1 MKKRVRFITYS
12 AIIAALYVILTG
24 LSAVLHLA
32 SGPIQIRLAEA
43 LTVLPVFTP
52 TAIPGLFLGC
62 VLANFLTGSLIWDVV
77 FGSFATLIGAI
88 GTYFLRKKSKYLAAL
103 PPIVS
108 NMLIVPAVLQYVY
121 GEEQVYWILML
132 TVGVGEILSAGVCGL
147 ILHKTLSKTK
157 LFLN

>member
-24 LSAVLHLA
+24 LSAALHLA

-77 FGSFATLIGAI
+77 FGSLATLIGAV
-88 GTYFLRKKSKYLAAL
+88 GTYFLRKKSKYLAVL

-121 GEEQVYWILML
+121 GEEQMYWILML
-132 TVGVGEILSAGVCGL
+132 TVGVGE
-147 ILHKTLSKTK
+147 
-157 LFLN
+157 FL

>member
-77 FGSFATLIGAI
+77 FGSLATLIGAI
-88 GTYFLRKKSKYLAAL
+88 GTYFLRKKSKYLAVL
-103 PPIVS
+103 PPIAS

-157 LFLN
+157 LFFH

>member
-24 LSAVLHLA
+24 LSAALHLA

-77 FGSFATLIGAI
+77 FGSLATLIGAI
-88 GTYFLRKKSKYLAAL
+88 GTYSLRKKSKYLAVL
-103 PPIVS
+103 PPIAS

>member
-77 FGSFATLIGAI
+77 FGSLATLIGAV
-88 GTYFLRKKSKYLAAL
+88 GTYFLRKKSKYLAVL

-121 GEEQVYWILML
+121 GEEQMYWILML

-157 LFLN
+157 LFFH

>member
-77 FGSFATLIGAI
+77 FGSLATLIGAI
-88 GTYFLRKKSKYLAAL
+88 GTYYLRKKSKYLAVL
-103 PPIVS
+103 PPIAS

>member
-77 FGSFATLIGAI
+77 FGSLATLIGAV
-88 GTYFLRKKSKYLAAL
+88 GTYFLRKKSKYLAVL

-121 GEEQVYWILML
+121 GEEQMYWILML

-147 ILHKTLSKTK
+147 IMHKTLSKTK

>member
-77 FGSFATLIGAI
+77 FGSLATLIGAI
-88 GTYFLRKKSKYLAAL
+88 GTYFLRKKSKYLAVL

-121 GEEQVYWILML
+121 GEEQMYWILML

>member
-24 LSAVLHLA
+24 LSAALHLA

-77 FGSFATLIGAI
+77 FGSLATLIGAI
-88 GTYFLRKKSKYLAAL
+88 GTYYLRKKSKYLAVL

-121 GEEQVYWILML
+121 GEEQMYWILML

>member
-24 LSAVLHLA
+24 LSAALHLA

-77 FGSFATLIGAI
+77 FGSLATLIGAV
-88 GTYFLRKKSKYLAAL
+88 GTYFLRKKSKYLAVL

-121 GEEQVYWILML
+121 GEEQMYWILML

-147 ILHKTLSKTK
+147 ILHKTLSKTI

>member
-1 MKKRVRFITYS
+1 MKNRVRFITYS

-77 FGSFATLIGAI
+77 FGSLATLIGAI
-88 GTYFLRKKSKYLAAL
+88 GTYFLRKKSKYLAVL

-121 GEEQVYWILML
+121 GEEQMYWILML

>member
-24 LSAVLHLA
+24 LSAALHLA

-77 FGSFATLIGAI
+77 FGSLATLVGAV
-88 GTYFLRKKSKYLAAL
+88 GTYFLRKKSKYLAVL

-121 GEEQVYWILML
+121 GEEQMYWILML

>member
-1 MKKRVRFITYS
+1 MKNRVRFITYS

-77 FGSFATLIGAI
+77 FGSLATLIGAV
-88 GTYFLRKKSKYLAAL
+88 GTYFLRKKSKYLAVL

>member
-88 GTYFLRKKSKYLAAL
+88 GTYFLRKKSKYLAVL

-121 GEEQVYWILML
+121 GEEQMYWILML

-157 LFLN
+157 LFF

>member
-24 LSAVLHLA
+24 LSAALHLA

-77 FGSFATLIGAI
+77 FGSLATLIGAV
-88 GTYFLRKKSKYLAAL
+88 GTYYLRKKSKYLAVL

-121 GEEQVYWILML
+121 GEEQMYWILML

>member
-77 FGSFATLIGAI
+77 FGSLATLIGAV
-88 GTYFLRKKSKYLAAL
+88 GTYFLRKKSKYLAVL

-157 LFLN
+157 LFFH

>member
-77 FGSFATLIGAI
+77 FGSLATLIGAI

>member
-77 FGSFATLIGAI
+77 FGSLATLIGAV
-88 GTYFLRKKSKYLAAL
+88 GTYFLRKKSKYLAVL

-121 GEEQVYWILML
+121 GEEQMYWILML
-132 TVGVGEILSAGVCGL
+132 TVGVGEILSAGACGL

>member
-24 LSAVLHLA
+24 LSAALHLA

-77 FGSFATLIGAI
+77 FGSLATLIGAI
-88 GTYFLRKKSKYLAAL
+88 GTYFLRKKSKYLAVL

>member
-77 FGSFATLIGAI
+77 FGSLATLIGAI
-88 GTYFLRKKSKYLAAL
+88 GTYYLRKKSKYLAVL
-103 PPIVS
+103 PPIAS

-157 LFLN
+157 LFFH

>member
-24 LSAVLHLA
+24 LSAALHLA

-77 FGSFATLIGAI
+77 FGSLATLIGAI
-88 GTYFLRKKSKYLAAL
+88 GTYYLRKKSKYLAVL
-103 PPIVS
+103 PPIAS

-157 LFLN
+157 LFFH

>member
-24 LSAVLHLA
+24 LSAALHLA

-77 FGSFATLIGAI
+77 FGSLATLIGAI
-88 GTYFLRKKSKYLAAL
+88 GTYFLRKKSKYLAVL
-103 PPIVS
+103 PPIAS